1 MVGWIIER
9 MSEDVRRWSET
20 AGERPAPLTVDEI
33 TEFWSRLAGALDKVD
48 DTEAI
53 RQIGALER
61 LKGAASAVQARH
73 AVELLRSQ
81 ASRDAGRDIAAEQSV
96 RSVGA
101 EIGLARKESP
111 CRGARFLR
119 LARLLTA
126 QMPATMGALSI
137 GAISEYRAA
146 LVVGETVLLS
156 AADRARLDSE
166 IGGLLG
172 GLSDRQARATAA
184 RIAYRLDPQ
193 AAVDRTHA
201 AESARRVT
209 FRPAP
214 DTMAIM
220 AALVPARDGV
230 AMFAALDR
238 AAKTAKAA
246 GDHRTRG
253 QIMADTLLARVTGTE
268 SVEDLPIEIRLVI
281 TDDTLFAGGS
291 TPARMEGYDGP
302 IPAPTARR
310 LALGDDTTTA
320 KRRLRRVYTRDETI
334 IGMDHRARHFT
345 GNLRD
350 LLILRDQHCRTPYC
364 DAPIRHIDH
373 IVPHHDNG
381 PTSTGNGQGLCAG
394 CNYLKEHPDWTTTVS
409 NNDEP
414 GRPHTTH
421 ITTPTGHHHHSTAP
435 PPLGIGARRKAET
448 AQ

>member
-1 MVGWIIER
+1 
-9 MSEDVRRWSET
+9 MSGCTLPPV
-20 AGERPAPLTVDEI
+20 
-33 TEFWSRLAGALDKVD
+33 
-48 DTEAI
+48 
-53 RQIGALER
+53 
-61 LKGAASAVQARH
+61 GAAVDRT
-73 AVELLRSQ
+73 
-81 ASRDAGRDIAAEQSV
+81 DAGHDGRPVDRSDQRIPGRSGGRGDSVVV
-96 RSVGA
+96 RSRSG
-101 EIGLARKESP
+101 P
-111 CRGARFLR
+111 
-119 LARLLTA
+119 
-126 QMPATMGALSI
+126 
-137 GAISEYRAA
+137 
-146 LVVGETVLLS
+146 
-156 AADRARLDSE
+156 LDSE

-281 TDDTLFAGGS
+281 TDGTLFAGGS
-291 TPARMEGYDGP
+291 MPARMEGYDGP

-350 LLILRDQHCRTPYC
+350 QHCRTPYC

-373 IVPHHDNG
+373 IDHIVPHHDNG
-381 PTSTGNGQGLCAG
+381 PTTTGNGQGLCAG

-421 ITTPTGHHHHSTAP
+421 ITTPTGHHHQSTAP
-435 PPLGIGARRKAET
+435 PPLGIGARRKRRPHNDSHGNHPPDDSATAT
-448 AQ
+448 AQPTARAASRG